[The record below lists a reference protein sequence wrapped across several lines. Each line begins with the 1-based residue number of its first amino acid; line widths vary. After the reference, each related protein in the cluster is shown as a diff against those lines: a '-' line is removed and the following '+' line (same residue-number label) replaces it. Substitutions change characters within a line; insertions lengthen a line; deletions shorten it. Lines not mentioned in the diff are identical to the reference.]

1 MTVLYKSSVTEI
13 GELVPSFIAEGMLVF
28 FGESAPE
35 ELRTFCII
43 HKLEHA
49 EGQVKEGDF
58 VSIDGHEFEI
68 LSVGSVANDN
78 LYNLG
83 HLLAGTQEIFR
94 HGSDLFKISLP
105 DGLHRK
111 SFEEDRNG
119 YHPVLI
125 CQAMYQSPRSICHK

>member
-1 MTVLYKSSVTEI
+1 MTVLYKSTVTEI

-49 EGQVKEGDF
+49 EGQVKEGDY

-83 HLLAGTQEIFR
+83 HLNLKANGNTVADLPGDVSIAKVDLPEVKIGTQIEITR
-94 HGSDLFKISLP
+94 RD
-105 DGLHRK
+105 
-111 SFEEDRNG
+111 
-119 YHPVLI
+119 
-125 CQAMYQSPRSICHK
+125 

>member
-1 MTVLYKSSVTEI
+1 MTVLYKSTVTEI

-49 EGQVKEGDF
+49 EGQVKTGDF
-58 VSIDGHEFEI
+58 VAIDGHEFQV

-83 HLLAGTQEIFR
+83 HLNLKANGNTVADLPGDVSIAKVELPEVKIGTQIEITR
-94 HGSDLFKISLP
+94 RD
-105 DGLHRK
+105 
-111 SFEEDRNG
+111 
-119 YHPVLI
+119 
-125 CQAMYQSPRSICHK
+125 

>member
-1 MTVLYKSSVTEI
+1 MTVLYKSTVTEI

-49 EGQVKEGDF
+49 EGQVKTGDF
-58 VSIDGHEFEI
+58 VSIDGHEFEV

-83 HLLAGTQEIFR
+83 HLNLKANGNTVADLPGDVSIAKVDLPEVKIGTQIEITR
-94 HGSDLFKISLP
+94 RD
-105 DGLHRK
+105 
-111 SFEEDRNG
+111 
-119 YHPVLI
+119 
-125 CQAMYQSPRSICHK
+125 

>member
-1 MTVLYKSSVTEI
+1 MTVLYKSTVTEI

-58 VSIDGHEFEI
+58 VSIDGHEFEV

-83 HLLAGTQEIFR
+83 HLNLKANGNTVADLPGDVSIAKVSLPEVSIGTKIEIFR
-94 HGSDLFKISLP
+94 RD
-105 DGLHRK
+105 
-111 SFEEDRNG
+111 
-119 YHPVLI
+119 
-125 CQAMYQSPRSICHK
+125 

>member
-83 HLLAGTQEIFR
+83 HLNLKANGNTVADLPGDVAIAKVDLPEVKIGTQIEIFR
-94 HGSDLFKISLP
+94 RD
-105 DGLHRK
+105 
-111 SFEEDRNG
+111 
-119 YHPVLI
+119 
-125 CQAMYQSPRSICHK
+125 

>member
-1 MTVLYKSSVTEI
+1 MTVLYKSTVTEI

-49 EGQVKEGDF
+49 EGQVKEGDIL
-58 VSIDGHEFEI
+58 SIDGHEFEV

-83 HLLAGTQEIFR
+83 HLNLKANGNTVADLPGDVSIAKVSLPEVNIGTKIEIFR
-94 HGSDLFKISLP
+94 RD
-105 DGLHRK
+105 
-111 SFEEDRNG
+111 
-119 YHPVLI
+119 
-125 CQAMYQSPRSICHK
+125 

>member
-49 EGQVKEGDF
+49 EGQVKTGDF
-58 VSIDGHEFEI
+58 VSIDGHEFEV

-83 HLLAGTQEIFR
+83 HLNLKANGNTVADLPGDVSIAKVDLPEVKIGTQIEITR
-94 HGSDLFKISLP
+94 RD
-105 DGLHRK
+105 
-111 SFEEDRNG
+111 
-119 YHPVLI
+119 
-125 CQAMYQSPRSICHK
+125 

>member
-1 MTVLYKSSVTEI
+1 MTVLYKSTVTEI

-83 HLLAGTQEIFR
+83 HLNLKANGNTVADLPGDVAIAKVDLPEVKIGTRVEITR
-94 HGSDLFKISLP
+94 RD
-105 DGLHRK
+105 
-111 SFEEDRNG
+111 
-119 YHPVLI
+119 
-125 CQAMYQSPRSICHK
+125 

>member
-1 MTVLYKSSVTEI
+1 MTVLYKSTVTEI

-68 LSVGSVANDN
+68 LSIGSVANDN

-83 HLLAGTQEIFR
+83 HLNLKANGNTVADLPGDVSIAKVDLPEVKIGTQIEITR
-94 HGSDLFKISLP
+94 RD
-105 DGLHRK
+105 
-111 SFEEDRNG
+111 
-119 YHPVLI
+119 
-125 CQAMYQSPRSICHK
+125 

>member
-83 HLLAGTQEIFR
+83 HLNLKANGNTVADLPGDVSIAKVDLPEVKIGTQLEITR
-94 HGSDLFKISLP
+94 RD
-105 DGLHRK
+105 
-111 SFEEDRNG
+111 
-119 YHPVLI
+119 
-125 CQAMYQSPRSICHK
+125 

>member
-1 MTVLYKSSVTEI
+1 MTVLYKSTVTEI

-49 EGQVKEGDF
+49 EGQVKTGDF

-83 HLLAGTQEIFR
+83 HLNLKANGNTVADLPGDVSIAKVELPEVSIGTKIEITR
-94 HGSDLFKISLP
+94 RD
-105 DGLHRK
+105 
-111 SFEEDRNG
+111 
-119 YHPVLI
+119 
-125 CQAMYQSPRSICHK
+125 

>member
-83 HLLAGTQEIFR
+83 HLNLKANGNTVADLPGDVAIAKVDLPEVKIGTQIEITR
-94 HGSDLFKISLP
+94 RD
-105 DGLHRK
+105 
-111 SFEEDRNG
+111 
-119 YHPVLI
+119 
-125 CQAMYQSPRSICHK
+125 